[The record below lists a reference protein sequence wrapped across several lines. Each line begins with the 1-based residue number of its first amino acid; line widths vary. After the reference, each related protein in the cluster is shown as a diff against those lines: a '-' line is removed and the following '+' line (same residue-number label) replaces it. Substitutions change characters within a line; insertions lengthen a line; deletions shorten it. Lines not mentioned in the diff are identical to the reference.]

1 MDPVSEEKFISLDE
15 QIKRFFSHLDSEQRR
30 LQNHEKRLDSV
41 EIENKRTGETLDKYD
56 KLMFNSGQGI
66 LFKLDRIEQQ
76 TKYKDKGWEK
86 IAVVISL
93 LLSTGSL
100 ILLSIQIINQQ

>member
-30 LQNHEKRLDSV
+30 LQNHEKRLDLM
-41 EIENKRTGETLDKYD
+41 ETENKRTGETLDKYD

-86 IAVVISL
+86 IVAILSMVMSFAALVTLVIQTL
-93 LLSTGSL
+93 
-100 ILLSIQIINQQ
+100 NQK